1 VSHYALVRG
10 PGTAPAARVESIGG
24 VSHNGNPAK
33 FVEKS
38 WTDKHLVGPTKR
50 RERPLG
56 KSQKLEKAKT
66 LEEIADLWSGF
77 LTHIQRSYT
86 KLRVACRSGPSKGWC
101 DNVFQTRNADELLNY
116 VLHARNADEHG
127 VAKITDEKQGGI
139 GIGPKQ
145 GDSLVIDHLSIG
157 PEGIVMGPGVATN
170 ARITFIPAEVLLVPV
185 RDRGTIYNVPKK
197 HLGGDLGSATLLD
210 VAQRAEGFLR
220 GKLDEAASKF

>member
-1 VSHYALVRG
+1 MDRQAFGR
-10 PGTAPAARVESIGG
+10 APEEAGKAARKI
-24 VSHNGNPAK
+24 ARK
-33 FVEKS
+33 
-38 WTDKHLVGPTKR
+38 TR
-50 RERPLG
+50 RD
-56 KSQKLEKAKT
+56 S
-66 LEEIADLWSGF
+66 
-77 LTHIQRSYT
+77 
-86 KLRVACRSGPSKGWC
+86 
-101 DNVFQTRNADELLNY
+101 
-116 VLHARNADEHG
+116 
-127 VAKITDEKQGGI
+127 
-139 GIGPKQ
+139 IGPKQ